1 VKRLVDPPYICLIT
15 EGLSDPTNF
24 QSEKKKILTT
34 IRDAVSDGVN
44 MVQIRE
50 KSLPARLLFDLVRD
64 AVEILRD
71 TSSIVLVND
80 RVDIALA
87 AGADGVHLRESSLL
101 PFVVRVRFPRQ
112 LIVGVSTHSYS
123 AAKSAAWS
131 NADYVVFGPVFMSPG
146 KQSPVAES
154 ELRAVCL
161 ELEGFPVLALGGVDA
176 GNVIDVLKAGAS
188 GIAAI
193 RSLNEPASRSRI
205 CESIASYYSSSVE

>member
-1 VKRLVDPPYICLIT
+1 VKSLGDAPHICLIT
-15 EGLSDPTNF
+15 EGLSNPANF
-24 QSEKKKILTT
+24 QAEKARVLTT

-50 KSLPARLLFDLVRD
+50 KALPARLLFDLVRD
-64 AVEILRD
+64 AVEILRN

-80 RVDIALA
+80 RVDVAIA

-101 PFVVRVRFPRQ
+101 PKIVCVRFPQ
-112 LIVGVSTHSYS
+112 ELIVGVSTHSYS

-131 NADYVVFGPVFMSPG
+131 NADYVVLGPVFTSPG
-146 KQSPVAES
+146 KKDPIPES
-154 ELRAVCL
+154 ELRDVCL

-176 GNVIDVLKAGAS
+176 GNVIDVLKAGVS

-193 RSLNEPASRSRI
+193 RSLNDSAGRRRI
-205 CESIASYYSSSVE
+205 CEAIASYHSSSLE